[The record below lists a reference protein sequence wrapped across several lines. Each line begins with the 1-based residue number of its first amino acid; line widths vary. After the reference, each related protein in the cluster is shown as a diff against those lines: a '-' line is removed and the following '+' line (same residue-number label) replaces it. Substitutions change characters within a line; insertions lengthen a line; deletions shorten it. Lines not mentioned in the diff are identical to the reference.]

1 MTRSALVL
9 QGGGALGAFEFGAA
23 RALYGHGILP
33 DVIAGVSIGAV
44 TAVLLARPANGD
56 PLATLKAFWEQVTV
70 QGLLFPPFLRSYASF
85 WGNPHFFDL
94 RPEFFTSPSW
104 LTWPTWTHF
113 YDTTP
118 LRDTLKRLID
128 LEKLKDLNAEPTL
141 LVSATNIEKG
151 EVEYFDSR
159 HGGLCLDHIVA
170 SGSLPPAFP
179 MTKIGSD
186 FFWDGGLFD
195 NTPLG
200 AVLDVLNTS
209 SDLDRAIYVVNLF
222 PNKGPIPHNLPGVA
236 ERMKNLQFANRTLE
250 DIKLLCRFNE
260 VARLMEALESL
271 PEDDPVKGHEA
282 YKLVKKRGYIT
293 IPRIVSISLPEPAP
307 EFGDAD
313 FSPDALRK
321 REQQGYEQA
330 IRQLK
335 APTQDPC
342 SILDEPNKRR
352 RNE

>member
-1 MTRSALVL
+1 
-9 QGGGALGAFEFGAA
+9 
-23 RALYGHGILP
+23 
-33 DVIAGVSIGAV
+33 
-44 TAVLLARPANGD
+44 
-56 PLATLKAFWEQVTV
+56 
-70 QGLLFPPFLRSYASF
+70 
-85 WGNPHFFDL
+85 
-94 RPEFFTSPSW
+94 
-104 LTWPTWTHF
+104 
-113 YDTTP
+113 
-118 LRDTLKRLID
+118 
-128 LEKLKDLNAEPTL
+128 
-141 LVSATNIEKG
+141 
-151 EVEYFDSR
+151 
-159 HGGLCLDHIVA
+159 
-170 SGSLPPAFP
+170 

-282 YKLVKKRGYIT
+282 YKLVKKRSYIT